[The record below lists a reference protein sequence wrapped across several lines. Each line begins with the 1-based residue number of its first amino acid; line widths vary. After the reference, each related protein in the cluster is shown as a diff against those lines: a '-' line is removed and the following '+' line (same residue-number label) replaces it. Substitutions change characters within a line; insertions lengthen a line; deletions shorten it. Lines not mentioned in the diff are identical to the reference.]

1 MTVSF
6 DELIDRFL
14 YRLDEP
20 GLPSL
25 QWLSDAPRPEVAGA
39 EAPQEYLAFSLTDET
54 YAVPIGTVREIV
66 KVPPLT
72 EVPRAPRELL
82 GVMNLRGEVLPVYDV
97 RPRLLLAGGVQPIT
111 GPGDVPAQARIVLVK
126 SEAGDAGIL
135 ADGVE
140 GVVRLL
146 PSLTEPPPPGGTE
159 KPFLVGLSRRGE
171 RLYILLDVEKV
182 LE

>member
-1 MTVSF
+1 MSTF
-6 DELIDRFL
+6 EQLIDQFL
-14 YRLDEP
+14 YRPDEP

-25 QWLSDAPRPEVAGA
+25 QWLADAPRPESTGV
-39 EAPQEYLAFSLTDET
+39 EAPQEFLAFSLTDET
-54 YAVPIGTVREIV
+54 YAVPIATVREIV
-66 KVPPLT
+66 KVPVIT
-72 EVPRAPRELL
+72 EVPRAPKELL

-97 RPRLLLAGGVQPIT
+97 RARLLLAGGVQPIT

-126 SEAGDAGIL
+126 SESGDAGIIT
-135 ADGVE
+135 DGVE

-159 KPFLVGLSRRGE
+159 KPFLAGLSRRGE

>member
-1 MTVSF
+1 MKPF
-6 DELIDRFL
+6 EQLLHGFL
-14 YRLDEP
+14 YRADEP
-20 GLPSL
+20 GLPGL
-25 QWLSDAPRPEVAGA
+25 AWLEDAPKPETVGD
-39 EAPQEYLAFSLTDET
+39 ELPEEFLAFTLADET
-54 YAVPIGTVREIV
+54 YAVGIELVREIV

-97 RPRLLLAGGVQPIT
+97 RARLLLKPQVQPVR
-111 GPGDVPAQARIVLVK
+111 GPEDVTPKSRVLLMR
-126 SEAGDAGIL
+126 SDAGDAGIL
-135 ADGVE
+135 VDGVE

-146 PSLTEPPPPGGTE
+146 PSLTEAAPAGGTE
-159 KPFLVGLSRRGE
+159 KPYLTGLSRKGD

>member
-1 MTVSF
+1 MTF

-14 YRLDEP
+14 YRPDEP

-25 QWLSDAPRPEVAGA
+25 AWLSDAPQPEAAGV
-39 EAPQEYLAFSLTDET
+39 EAPQEFLAFNLTDEV
-54 YAVPIGTVREIV
+54 YAVPIETVREIV
-66 KVPPLT
+66 KVPVLT

-97 RPRLLLAGGVQPIT
+97 RARLLLSSGVQPIT
-111 GPGDVPAQARIVLVK
+111 GPADVPTQARIVLVK
-126 SEAGDAGIL
+126 SDAGDAGIL

-159 KPFLVGLSRRGE
+159 KPFLAGLSRRGE

-182 LE
+182 LEA